1 MLTFEYLTFTC
12 EPIELQA
19 HLTEAGAKG
28 WRLHTCTPGVA
39 LFDGSSPNMILV
51 VMDKAI
57 APPEE
62 AAYEP
67 DAAPEGL
74 AMKS

>member
-1 MLTFEYLTFTC
+1 MLKFLYLTFTC

-19 HLTEAGAKG
+19 HLTEAGANG

-39 LFDGSSPNMILV
+39 LFDGSSPNMVLV

-57 APPEE
+57 SPEE

-67 DAAPEGL
+67 EAAPEGL